1 MCVLNERNGKFDS
14 NVRHYKKVCYLSVQY
29 SIDLIKSKSKSFVP
43 HTCANTTYALAHHF
57 DWFIKV
63 QIEGNG
69 EKSQKRDERKL
80 SQIYDQ
86 YPQNL
91 RYKKLRQQIGIACFN
106 DRRLEI
112 QDLAELF
119 LFSSKNS
126 NEKTIVIVAAAAAAN
141 QALYSLRFRIQLDT
155 FDKAMI
161 LVCFVVFWCVMS
173 SKSQKSIR
181 LIDERNARAVSHY
194 TLGAMFYKNSRAA
207 IWEKGAERLVS
218 LLLRFDL
225 KFCFASSICRIY
237 SQALN
242 SSTNYRI

>member
-1 MCVLNERNGKFDS
+1 MCV
-14 NVRHYKKVCYLSVQY
+14 
-29 SIDLIKSKSKSFVP
+29 
-43 HTCANTTYALAHHF
+43 NTTYALAHHF

-126 NEKTIVIVAAAAAAN
+126 NEKTKNSIVIVVAAAAN

-173 SKSQKSIR
+173 SRSQKSIR

-207 IWEKGAERLVS
+207 IWEKGAERLASLAVFFFSVS
-218 LLLRFDL
+218 IWNFVSRRQFVEFID
-225 KFCFASSICRIY
+225 KRWIHRPIIAFSSSI
-237 SQALN
+237 
-242 SSTNYRI
+242 